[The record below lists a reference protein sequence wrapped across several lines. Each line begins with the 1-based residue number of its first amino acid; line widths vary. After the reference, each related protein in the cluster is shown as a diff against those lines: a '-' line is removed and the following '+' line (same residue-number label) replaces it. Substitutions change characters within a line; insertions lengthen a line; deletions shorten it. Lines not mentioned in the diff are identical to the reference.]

1 MTHTECRGEEI
12 AMNIVHLTASTF
24 HGGPERQ
31 MLGLAH
37 HLPPSYQS
45 LFLSFAEGGR
55 CRQFLS
61 TARHHGF
68 EAAGLTSDTPRLL
81 PAVREIAGHLERFGA
96 DVLCCHG
103 YKANLLGRMAARRR
117 QIPVVA
123 VARGWTGESFKVR
136 LYERLDR
143 FHLRWMDEVV
153 CVSEA
158 QAARVRRA
166 GVRPERIHV
175 IYNAIDPLRFHE
187 PDARYRAKLLRYFRQ
202 PRTHIVGAAG
212 RLSPEKGFE
221 VLVRAAELV
230 LREQPA
236 VGFVLFG
243 EGPERANLQKQI
255 HAAGLGQS
263 FVLAGFRADLD
274 RFLPHFDLL
283 ALPSYTEGMPNV
295 VLEAFASG
303 VPVVATA
310 VGGTPEV
317 IEDGISGYLVPAGD
331 GETMAERICQALDNA
346 EELPDMGRRGRM
358 CVQEKFG
365 FATQAELYR
374 GLFEQLCP
382 DAAQSAEDRLEATGE
397 TPLPPSED
405 VSLDDDFLA
414 TESTCSK

>member
-1 MTHTECRGEEI
+1 
-12 AMNIVHLTASTF
+12 MNVVHLTASTF

-37 HLPPSYQS
+37 SLPETDQT

-68 EAAGLTSDTPRLL
+68 EAIGLTHDKPRLWA
-81 PAVREIAGHLERFGA
+81 AVREIAAYLENFGA

-103 YKANLLGRMAARRR
+103 YKANILGRMAARRR
-117 QIPVVA
+117 KIPVVA

-143 FHLRWMDEVV
+143 FHLRWMDQVV
-153 CVSEA
+153 CVSES

-166 GVRPERIHV
+166 GVRPDRIRV
-175 IYNAIDPLRFHE
+175 IYNAIDPSRFRE
-187 PDARYRAKLLRYFRQ
+187 PDERYRAKLQRYFRQ
-202 PRTHIVGAAG
+202 PRTHIIGAAG
-212 RLSPEKGFE
+212 RLSPEKGFS
-221 VLVRAAELV
+221 VLVSAAERV
-230 LREQPA
+230 LAEHPST
-236 VGFVLFG
+236 GFVLFG
-243 EGPERANLQKQI
+243 EGPERGALQQQI
-255 HAAGLGQS
+255 NAAGLGQA

-283 ALPSYTEGMPNV
+283 VLPSYTEGLPNV
-295 VLEAFASG
+295 VLEAFGAG

-317 IEDGISGYLVPAGD
+317 IEDGESGFLVPPGDAG
-331 GETMAERICQALDNA
+331 TMAERIDMSLSNA
-346 EELPDMGRRGRM
+346 DELPDMGRKGRL

-365 FATQAELYR
+365 FAMQAHLYR
-374 GLFEQLCP
+374 ELFAQLSP
-382 DAAQSAEDRLEATGE
+382 ATAEDEGADESLHLPESSAKPATM
-397 TPLPPSED
+397 PAID
-405 VSLDDDFLA
+405 LDEELQT
-414 TESTCSK
+414 TESTCNS